1 MASKISLIWQ
11 LVVVLMAILS
21 CSVAAR
27 YRVSTPQTACKS
39 ILNPF
44 LFSICMDNK
53 DVVGIKS
60 IKKVVKPI
68 PRKDKPRN
76 GNY

>member
-27 YRVSTPQTACKS
+27 HRVSTPQTAY
-39 ILNPF
+39 
-44 LFSICMDNK
+44 K
-53 DVVGIKS
+53 DAVGIKS
-60 IKKVVKPI
+60 IKKVFKPV
-68 PRKDKPRN
+68 PKKDKPRG

>member
-27 YRVSTPQTACKS
+27 YRVSTPQTAY
-39 ILNPF
+39 
-44 LFSICMDNK
+44 K